1 MWGCLAK
8 VVVPIPKRTKI
19 EPKTVDCV
27 FIGYA
32 HNSIAYRFLI
42 YKFDILDLHVNT
54 IIESRNASSFEEI
67 FPYKSTQESSSLKR
81 NFESTSSTSHD
92 QELMEERN
100 EVELGHSK
108 RAKMS
113 KSFGP
118 DFLTYMLEDEP
129 QSFEEAIS
137 TPKAPFWKEAVNS
150 EIESILQNHTWISN
164 LYVRR

>member
-1 MWGCLAK
+1 M
-8 VVVPIPKRTKI
+8 
-19 EPKTVDCV
+19 DCV
-27 FIGYA
+27 FINYA
-32 HNSIAYRFLI
+32 HNSSAYWFRI
-42 YKFDILDLHVNT
+42 HNSNIPDMNVNT
-54 IIESRNASSFEEI
+54 IIESRNVVFFEEI

-100 EVELGHSK
+100 EAKPRLSK

-113 KSFGP
+113 KPFGL

-129 QSFEEAIS
+129 QSFKEAIS
-137 TPKAPFWKEAVNS
+137 TPEAHFWKEAVNS